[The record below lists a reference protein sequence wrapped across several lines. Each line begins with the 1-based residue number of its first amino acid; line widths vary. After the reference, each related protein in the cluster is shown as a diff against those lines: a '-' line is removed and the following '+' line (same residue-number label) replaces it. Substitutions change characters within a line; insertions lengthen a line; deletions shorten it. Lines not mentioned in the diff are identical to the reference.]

1 MRLSLLPIRLW
12 VWGHGDGL
20 NPLGFSVDQWS
31 TPTSSHL
38 PCLGISFARLSG
50 FLAIQLFVSMDL
62 QHFNMFE
69 WLNFVNLVSH
79 PKHELT
85 HAPRY

>member
-1 MRLSLLPIRLW
+1 MLDNTGYSCTQCMYQSLPPVTAVNFFPGASLLCPA
-12 VWGHGDGL
+12 
-20 NPLGFSVDQWS
+20 S
-31 TPTSSHL
+31 
-38 PCLGISFARLSG
+38 SG

-79 PKHELT
+79 PKHEL
-85 HAPRY
+85 AYVPRH